1 MEIQGVLSAL
11 DGLAVRGM
19 DFGLKRTR
27 ALLDGL
33 SSPDE
38 KLKIIHIAGSNGK
51 GSVAEFISRIL
62 IAAGKKTGVFTSPE
76 VFGYFG
82 QFRIDGQ
89 ELGEEL
95 FVKAFGDALRAGA
108 GLNATRFETE
118 TAGALHAF
126 ALAGCEYAVV
136 ECGLGGLED
145 ATNAIRKKE
154 IAVITSICLEHTAI
168 LGDKITDICRHK
180 AGIIKN
186 CPAVVSGCVSGAA
199 REYFEKLGVTFAEKS
214 LSEGFEITA
223 VGDAQRYNAATAIA
237 VARALK
243 IDESAIYSGVKA
255 AYPEGRLQKIT
266 TKSGVYILDGAHNPQ
281 AFKPLAE
288 YIKSLGVKVKLVYG
302 CLSDKDIDGCLSRL
316 TGLVSEAVAVKPDSP
331 RAMDIRE
338 ITRACVSCFD
348 KVKVKSSVADALEY
362 LKACGGD
369 VPTVICGSFTL
380 LKESLKRIEKG
391 L

>member
-1 MEIQGVLSAL
+1 MYTYNDQFRINGVSL
-11 DGLAVRGM
+11 
-19 DFGLKRTR
+19 T
-27 ALLDGL
+27 
-33 SSPDE
+33 DE
-38 KLKIIHIAGSNGK
+38 KLNYYIGK
-51 GSVAEFISRIL
+51 
-62 IAAGKKTGVFTSPE
+62 AASAAQGVNAS
-76 VFGYFG
+76 
-82 QFRIDGQ
+82 QFEI
-89 ELGEEL
+89 
-95 FVKAFGDALRAGA
+95 
-108 GLNATRFETE
+108 E
-118 TAGALHAF
+118 TAGIIYAF
-126 ALAGCEYAVV
+126 AEEGCEWAVI
-136 ECGLGGLED
+136 ECGMGGLTD
-145 ATNAIRKKE
+145 ATNAVSHKE
-154 IAVITSICLEHTAI
+154 LAVITSVSLEHTEY
-168 LGDKITDICRHK
+168 LGKTIKDICAHK